1 MLLGSL
7 ASQKLSAREQELLS
21 LFQSLDDSHQD
32 TLLAFASFLVSR
44 HVPVLD
50 KTLPEPQLFPRP
62 EQESVVKALKR
73 LKASYFMLES
83 DVLLHASSALMTE
96 HIMQGRPASEVIDDL
111 EQLFANTY
119 QQFVVKNS

>member
-7 ASQKLSAREQELLS
+7 ASQKLSAREQELLN
-21 LFQSLDDSHQD
+21 LFQSLEDSQQS

-44 HVPVLD
+44 QAPALD
-50 KTLPEPQLFPRP
+50 KTLPTPQLLPRP
-62 EQESVVKALKR
+62 AQESVVKALKR

-96 HIMQGRPASEVIDDL
+96 HIMQGRPAAEVIDEL

-119 QQFVVKNS
+119 QQLVLKNS

>member
-7 ASQKLSAREQELLS
+7 ASQKLSAREQELLN
-21 LFQSLDDSHQD
+21 LFQSLEDSQQS

-44 HVPVLD
+44 QAPAPD
-50 KTLPEPQLFPRP
+50 KTLPTPQLLRRP

-96 HIMQGRPASEVIDDL
+96 HIMQGRPAAEVIDEL

-119 QQFVVKNS
+119 QQLVLKNS